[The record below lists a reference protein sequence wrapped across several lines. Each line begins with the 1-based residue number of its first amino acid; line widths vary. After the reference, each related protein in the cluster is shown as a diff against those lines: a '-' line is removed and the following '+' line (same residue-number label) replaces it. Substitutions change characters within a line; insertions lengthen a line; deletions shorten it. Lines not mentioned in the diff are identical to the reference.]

1 MTRVAVLGEHI
12 NMGLYSNRPTA
23 DLYRQTGLNTGN
35 LAFIY
40 AILSHIADP
49 VTVLPWHARADR
61 FRDVDIIVIPCA
73 NQLGKHTDLGR
84 HADLILE
91 AGKPIVAIGLGAQA
105 ESLTMDIS
113 LTEGTLRWVRA
124 ISENRPTG
132 GVTNIY
138 TRGPYTS
145 QQLNRFDILDTI
157 PGGCPSHFI
166 NPARDLGKR
175 IHAAWTATP
184 VPRSISVAGGHQKW
198 AKARVIEQQLIAL
211 MQDPRCFGQYIV
223 QSEEDLVYL
232 ARKDFDKV
240 TPETLEQIRAYLCPH
255 YAMEEFKTWCRT
267 YARAFFDIPAW
278 MDSLREA
285 DLTIGPRYHG
295 TALALQ
301 AERMGVTVTI
311 DSRTQELCMQ
321 TGVPFLTAED
331 LATKPL
337 TRASLRQ
344 LIKFDPDAYDRHRL
358 AKARG
363 YIEFLE
369 GNGLTPAKF
378 LYDLIA
384 AA

>member
-1 MTRVAVLGEHI
+1 MTKVAVLGEHI
-12 NMGLYSNRPTA
+12 NMGLYSTRPTA

-40 AILSHIADP
+40 AILSHIADT
-49 VTVLPWHARADR
+49 VTILPWHARADR
-61 FRDVDIIVIPCA
+61 FKDIDIVVIPCA

-84 HADLILE
+84 HADLLRE
-91 AGKPIVAIGLGAQA
+91 AGKPVVAIGLGAQS
-105 ESLTMDIS
+105 ESITADIS
-113 LTEGTLRWVRA
+113 LSDGTLRWVQA
-124 ISENRPTG
+124 INESRPTSSLS
-132 GVTNIY
+132 NIY

-145 QQLNRFDILDTI
+145 QQLDRFDVRDTVV
-157 PGGCPSHFI
+157 GGCPSHFI

-175 IHAAWTATP
+175 IHAAWTENP

-198 AKARVIEQQLIAL
+198 AKARIIEQQLIAL
-211 MQDPRCFGQYIV
+211 MQDPRSFGQYIV
-223 QSEEDLVYL
+223 QSEEDLVFL
-232 ARKDFDKV
+232 ARHDFDKV
-240 TPETLEQIRAYLCPH
+240 APETLEQIRSYLCPH
-255 YAMEEFKTWCRT
+255 YTMEEFKTWCRT
-267 YARAFFDIPAW
+267 YARAFFDVNAW

-331 LATKPL
+331 LATRPL
-337 TRASLRQ
+337 TRASIRQ
-344 LIKFDPDAYDRHRL
+344 MVKFDPVAYDRHRL
-358 AKARG
+358 TKVRT

-369 GNGLTPAKF
+369 ANGLTPAKF
-378 LYDLIA
+378 LYDLATA
-384 AA
+384 A